1 MLHFRPEAEGHICA
15 LLSVFGWG
23 QGSSPLSAQSGATGQ
38 GGLGF
43 RGEGRDLFTPTCCGV
58 AAFNSEKQ
66 SQVYL
71 LVQDEVLPWESGG
84 AVGLGEWEREE
95 GGLYPQA
102 MSF

>member
-1 MLHFRPEAEGHICA
+1 M
-15 LLSVFGWG
+15 
-23 QGSSPLSAQSGATGQ
+23 
-38 GGLGF
+38 
-43 RGEGRDLFTPTCCGV
+43 FTQTCCGV

-71 LVQDEVLPWESGG
+71 LVQEEVLPWELGG

-102 MSF
+102 MSC